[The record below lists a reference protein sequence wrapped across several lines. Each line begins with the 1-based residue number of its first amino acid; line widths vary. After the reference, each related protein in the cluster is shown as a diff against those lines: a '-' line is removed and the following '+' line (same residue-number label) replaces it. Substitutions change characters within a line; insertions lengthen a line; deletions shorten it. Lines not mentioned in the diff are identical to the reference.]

1 MAVLKLIWLV
11 FLPKRMA
18 GAFRRMAKK
27 LNHSS
32 PLRAPDG
39 VAFPLPS
46 RPCFPILRH
55 VTITSEH
62 LGLSADMSEFS
73 DSYHIRTDD
82 PAKVKQLLRQARLAG
97 IIFGPSGGWLT
108 FIPYEELTAYRRSM
122 VGDAFTV
129 QLSRVLSA
137 TVLHYNFSEDHGWS
151 FAVARPGEKLN
162 RFACWWDPEPTI
174 EREQLD
180 LGQLASIAN
189 LEALAPLL
197 QGFDATTAHS
207 RRPAYR
213 FAEQLRL
220 PTYKWLSPN
229 LAQHHTDDLIA
240 QGGSK
245 LGTKPPS
252 AAERLQLPPARKIE
266 LPRPDLSAR
275 EALEL
280 ITPFVCSFGTAWRV
294 AGLFGGGRLKQDGRL
309 EPGVGVWQFTY
320 MNPEDRSGDAVGVWL
335 FFNGNLS
342 FHGQS
347 ATGQVPSGRRGIEPL
362 EGNWLDSSEIAEI
375 VDGEPR
381 PDGIKEDYSLSMSL
395 RPIDGAPLMWEVTRL
410 SVGHPHAS
418 GMVRHVLVVDAA
430 TGEVVFETL
439 ERREHGKAIHARQ
452 RRRWEGT
459 EWENIPANGDPAP
472 DSETL
477 H

>member
-1 MAVLKLIWLV
+1 LIGPTKTTSDGIV
-11 FLPKRMA
+11 FI
-18 GAFRRMAKK
+18 
-27 LNHSS
+27 
-32 PLRAPDG
+32 
-39 VAFPLPS
+39 LPS
-46 RPCFPILRH
+46 KPWFPILRH
-55 VTITSEH
+55 VTIASEH
-62 LGLSADMSEFS
+62 FGLFADMSEFS

-82 PAKVKQLLRQARLAG
+82 PARAKQRLRQARLAG

-108 FIPYEELTAYRRSM
+108 FVPYEELAVYRRSM

-129 QLSRVLSA
+129 QLSHVLSA

-189 LEALAPLL
+189 VEVLAPLL
-197 QGFDATTAHS
+197 QGFDATTAQS
-207 RRPAYR
+207 RRPAYE
-213 FAEQLRL
+213 FGEQLRF
-220 PTYKWLSPN
+220 PAYKWLSPY
-229 LAQHHTDDLIA
+229 LAQHHTDDLIT

-252 AAERLQLPPARKIE
+252 TAERLQLPPARKIT
-266 LPRPDLSAR
+266 LLRPDLSAR

-280 ITPFVCSFGTAWRV
+280 ITPFVGSFSTAWRLV
-294 AGLFGGGRLKQDGRL
+294 GVFGGGRLKQSGRL

-320 MNPEDRSGDAVGVWL
+320 MDPNNRNDDVIGVWL

-347 ATGQVPSGRRGIEPL
+347 AIGPVTSVRSGPHPL
-362 EGNWLDSSEIAEI
+362 VGSWLDSSDIAEI
-375 VDGEPR
+375 IDGEPR
-381 PDGIKEDYSLSMSL
+381 PDGIDEDYSLSMAL
-395 RPIDGAPLMWEVTRL
+395 RPVDCAPLVWEATRL
-410 SVGHPHAS
+410 SVGHPQGS
-418 GMVRHVLVVDAA
+418 GTVRHVLVVDAA
-430 TGEVVFETL
+430 TGGVVFETL
-439 ERREHGKAIHARQ
+439 ERREHGKIIQARQ
-452 RRRWEGT
+452 RRRWEGGA
-459 EWENIPANGDPAP
+459 WEDIPADGVLAA

>member
-1 MAVLKLIWLV
+1 
-11 FLPKRMA
+11 
-18 GAFRRMAKK
+18 
-27 LNHSS
+27 
-32 PLRAPDG
+32 
-39 VAFPLPS
+39 
-46 RPCFPILRH
+46 
-55 VTITSEH
+55 
-62 LGLSADMSEFS
+62 MSEFS

-82 PAKVKQLLRQARLAG
+82 PAGVKQRLRQARLAG
-97 IIFGPSGGWLT
+97 VIFGPSGGWLT
-108 FIPYEELTAYRRSM
+108 FVPYEELAVYRRSM

-129 QLSRVLSA
+129 QLSQVLSA

-174 EREQLD
+174 EREHLD
-180 LGQLASIAN
+180 LGQLASTAN
-189 LEALAPLL
+189 VEALAPLL

-207 RRPAYR
+207 RRPAYE

-220 PTYKWLSPN
+220 PAYKWLSPY

-252 AAERLQLPPARKIE
+252 TAERLQLPPARKIA

-280 ITPFVCSFGTAWRV
+280 ITPFVGSFGTAWRLV
-294 AGLFGGGRLKQDGRL
+294 DVFGGGRLKQSGRL

-320 MNPEDRSGDAVGVWL
+320 IDPSNRNGDAVRIWL

-347 ATGQVPSGRRGIEPL
+347 SLGPVTFGRSGLQPIES
-362 EGNWLDSSEIAEI
+362 NWLDSSEIAEI

-381 PDGIKEDYSLSMSL
+381 PDGINEDCSLSMSL
-395 RPIDGAPLMWEVTRL
+395 RPIDGAPLMWEITRL
-410 SVGHPHAS
+410 SVGHPQGS
-418 GMVRHVLVVDAA
+418 GTVRHVLVVDAA
-430 TGEVVFETL
+430 TGGVVFETL
-439 ERREHGKAIHARQ
+439 ERREHGKITQARQ
-452 RRRWEGT
+452 RRRWERA
-459 EWENIPANGDPAP
+459 EWEDIPANGDRSA

>member
-1 MAVLKLIWLV
+1 MAEKLK
-11 FLPKRMA
+11 
-18 GAFRRMAKK
+18 
-27 LNHSS
+27 

-46 RPCFPILRH
+46 RPRLQILRH
-55 VTITSEH
+55 VTTAPEH
-62 LGLSADMSEFS
+62 FGLFAAMSEFS

-82 PAKVKQLLRQARLAG
+82 PAEVKQRLRQARLAG

-137 TVLHYNFSEDHGWS
+137 TVLHYNFSEDFGWS
-151 FAVARPGEKLN
+151 FAVARPGQKLN
-162 RFACWWDPEPTI
+162 GFKCWWDPEPTI

-189 LEALAPLL
+189 VEALAPLL
-197 QGFDATTAHS
+197 QRFDATTAHS
-207 RRPAYR
+207 QRPAYG

-220 PTYKWLSPN
+220 PAYKWLSPN

-245 LGTKPPS
+245 LGTKPPGT
-252 AAERLQLPPARKIE
+252 AERLQLPPARKIT

-280 ITPFVCSFGTAWRV
+280 IAPFVSRFGTAWRLV
-294 AGLFGGGRLKQDGRL
+294 GLFGGGRLSQSGRL

-320 MNPEDRSGDAVGVWL
+320 MDPNDRSDDAVEVWL

-347 ATGQVPSGRRGIEPL
+347 AIGPVTSVRRGIQPL
-362 EGNWLDSSEIAEI
+362 EDNWLDSSEIAEI
-375 VDGEPR
+375 IYGEPL
-381 PDGIKEDYSLSMSL
+381 PHGFNKDYSLSMSL
-395 RPIDGAPLMWEVTRL
+395 RPIDGAPLMWKVTRL

-430 TGEVVFETL
+430 TGGVVFETL
-439 ERREHGKAIHARQ
+439 ERREHGKIIQARQ
-452 RRRWEGT
+452 RRRWEGA
-459 EWENIPANGDPAP
+459 EWEDVPANGDPAP